1 MTSPSTL
8 DPPAIHCKGLS
19 FRVGSTAIL
28 DQVDMVVNAGEFHA
42 LLGPSG
48 SGKSTLLRLI
58 AGLEAC
64 TQGSIEL
71 FGANANGTPA
81 HLRRIAY
88 VNQSAS
94 TYDHLSV
101 SENLQSARALAQ
113 KGSKTNSS
121 SLESELIDAFELRT
135 KLHLKPPQLSGGQQQ
150 RLAILRAL
158 LSQRPLLLLD
168 EPLAHLQESLKHPIR
183 QVLHRWITR
192 NSIACLYV
200 THDSQEASEL
210 AERISVI
217 DQGHILQSG
226 SPAELYRSPSCRTV
240 AELFGRPCIEWFSIP
255 HKVGLRPQEWT
266 PHAFPTKLTGI
277 SNASE
282 IKKGLTYNEAERSV
296 VARGIIRRIRQIES
310 SLWIELD
317 MGSDLSTGSNPASSS
332 SLSAHSVPTIVRPA
346 NEISQFAVG
355 ELAAF
360 INRSIVEL
368 PTRTTN

>member
-1 MTSPSTL
+1 
-8 DPPAIHCKGLS
+8 
-19 FRVGSTAIL
+19 VGNTAIL
-28 DQVDMVVNAGEFHA
+28 DQVDMVVHAGEFHA

-58 AGLEAC
+58 AGLEVP
-64 TQGSIEL
+64 TGGSIEL
-71 FGANANGTPA
+71 FGLNAQGIPA

-101 SENLQSARALAQ
+101 AENLQSASALAQ
-113 KGSKTNSS
+113 QGSKPNRT

-135 KLHLKPPQLSGGQQQ
+135 KLRLKPPQLSGGQQQ

-183 QVLHRWITR
+183 QVLHRWITQ

-226 SPAELYRSPSCRTV
+226 SPNELYRSPNCRTV
-240 AELFGRPCIEWFSIP
+240 AELFGRPCIQWYSIP
-255 HKVGLRPQEWT
+255 HRIGLRPQDWT
-266 PHAFPTKLTGI
+266 PVAFSTELAGLSSLSGI
-277 SNASE
+277 TQ
-282 IKKGLTYNEAERSV
+282 GLSYIEAERVV
-296 VARGIIRRIRQIES
+296 VARGIVRRIRQIES

-317 MGSDLSTGSNPASSS
+317 LGSDLSTGSNPETSS

-346 NEISQFAVG
+346 NEISQFALG

>member
-1 MTSPSTL
+1 MSSPSTL
-8 DPPAIHCKGLS
+8 DPPAIDCKGLS
-19 FRVGSTAIL
+19 FRVGNVSIL
-28 DQVDMVVNAGEFHA
+28 DQVDLVVRAGEFHA

-48 SGKSTLLRLI
+48 SGKTTLLRLI
-58 AGLEAC
+58 AGLEAS
-64 TQGSIEL
+64 TAGSIEL
-71 FGANANGTPA
+71 FGANATSTPA

-88 VNQSAS
+88 VTQSAS

-101 SENLQSARALAQ
+101 AENLQSASALAQ
-113 KGSKTNSS
+113 KGSLPIRT

-183 QVLHRWITR
+183 QVLHRWITQ

-210 AERISVI
+210 AERITVI
-217 DQGHILQSG
+217 DQGQILQSG
-226 SPAELYRSPSCRTV
+226 SPTELYRSPICRTV

-255 HKVGLRPQEWT
+255 HPVGLRPQDWIPT
-266 PHAFPTKLTGI
+266 TFPDTL
-277 SNASE
+277 A
-282 IKKGLTYNEAERSV
+282 GLTIAEGTRTGLTHIEV
-296 VARGIIRRIRQIES
+296 DRAVIARGIIRSIRQIES
-310 SLWIELD
+310 SLWIELAA
-317 MGSDLSTGSNPASSS
+317 GTNSHPGSNPGKSR
-332 SLSAHSVPTIVRPA
+332 SLAATRMPMIIRPT

-360 INRSIVEL
+360 INRSIIEL
-368 PTRTTN
+368 PERSTN